1 MKIFLNVIIVI
12 FISLQCTQSFA
23 KVSPKPLSIAPP
35 NNDSTYLFFP
45 SSHYT
50 PFGYLDNP
58 YHSMIFNRSGLI
70 RSIPPLGFG
79 YWRTDF
85 KGSYAEGPRD
95 HQNYLSLLQIGLTI
109 DGHSFASTEDFSNAR
124 IELYSAYHSKNI
136 FSYDFNYANIKV
148 SIKYFLFR
156 ENSLVCIVDLH
167 NSGRHDKNVIVNG
180 THIYKIGNV
189 KWWGSN
195 GIVSNYSAQTDAII
209 SKIWAYGDCFIF
221 GSDQNCVAYASTQSE
236 SQWKHWLKLGIESS
250 IKSTMLIGKGPM
262 YALLKYNINV
272 PAKSSR
278 SLFLSLSRGK
288 NEEMVKKE
296 FLKAKANAISAFN
309 NKINEDNKFW
319 SHAVMLSGDWPV
331 TWEHGWVYDFET
343 LRMNVRNPI
352 GIYKHPWDGM
362 QVSSPRVVLG
372 ETCMDMMA
380 LSYADPNLAK
390 KVLYGTF
397 ADAIAPNI
405 PCSREDGSVN
415 MVSAD
420 GSECGT
426 APMWGYPFHIIQ
438 SIFASTGDTVW
449 IDSLYPYLKSYIE
462 WWLKYRTDKD
472 GWLHCNNSW
481 ESGQDGSKRFIVAEN
496 NEGAVA
502 DFVRTVDVEASM
514 AEAMVIMEKFAN
526 ILGKKQDQKNWKM
539 LSKQRIKNTRAMFI
553 DNWFRDIDARTN
565 KPIILT
571 GYYDVA
577 MLAPLTCGI
586 ANEEQTKALKA
597 KFKYFQRGT
606 NSQTQWP
613 PQIFTLCEAAWNGE
627 TRDIAAD
634 ILASIADRVYGR
646 TDSRKIMYY
655 NSTFSYRI
663 PGVANEFWP
672 VKEIPAGGE
681 NYGWGATLPMNILRS
696 IVGFRESNNLHAT
709 EFFLAPMLPYNF
721 MQPNNKYRVDN
732 LFYRDVK
739 FNLLYEV
746 KGSNH
751 LVITLEYKTQTPL
764 SVTVSKREGMKVI
777 TQHRINSGQQISF
790 NARNGDIFI
799 VKFN

>member
-1 MKIFLNVIIVI
+1 M
-12 FISLQCTQSFA
+12 
-23 KVSPKPLSIAPP
+23 
-35 NNDSTYLFFP
+35 
-45 SSHYT
+45 
-50 PFGYLDNP
+50 
-58 YHSMIFNRSGLI
+58 
-70 RSIPPLGFG
+70 
-79 YWRTDF
+79 
-85 KGSYAEGPRD
+85 
-95 HQNYLSLLQIGLTI
+95 
-109 DGHSFASTEDFSNAR
+109 
-124 IELYSAYHSKNI
+124 
-136 FSYDFNYANIKV
+136 
-148 SIKYFLFR
+148 
-156 ENSLVCIVDLH
+156 
-167 NSGRHDKNVIVNG
+167 
-180 THIYKIGNV
+180 

-195 GIVSNYSAQTDAII
+195 GIASNYSAQTGAII

-221 GSDQNCVAYASTQSE
+221 GSDQNCKTYASTQSKK
-236 SQWKHWLKLGIESS
+236 QWKNWLKSGIESS
-250 IKSTMLIGKGPM
+250 IKSATLIGNGPM
-262 YALLKYNINV
+262 YSLLKYTINV
-272 PAKSSR
+272 PANSSR
-278 SLFLSLSRGK
+278 SLLLSLSRGK
-288 NEEMVKKE
+288 NEEMARKE
-296 FLKAKANAISAFN
+296 FLKAKANAMSAFK
-309 NKINEDNKFW
+309 NKINEDNRFW
-319 SHAVMLSGDWPV
+319 SQAPMLSGDWPE
-331 TWEHGWVYDFET
+331 TWKHGWVYDFET

-380 LSYADPNLAK
+380 LSYAEPNLAK

-426 APMWGYPFHIIQ
+426 APMWGYPFHVIQ

-449 IDSLYPYLKSYIE
+449 INSLYPYLKSYIE

-514 AEAMVIMEKFAN
+514 AEAMLVMEKFAN

-539 LSKQRIKNTRAMFI
+539 LSKQRIKNTRAMFV
-553 DNWFRDIDARTN
+553 DNWFRDVDARTN

-586 ANEEQTKALKA
+586 ANDEQIKALKT
-597 KFKYFQRGT
+597 KFEYFQRS
-606 NSQTQWP
+606 NNPQTQWP
-613 PQIFTLCEAAWNGE
+613 PQIFTLCEAAWNGNA
-627 TRDIAAD
+627 RDIAAD
-634 ILASIADRVYGR
+634 ILASTADRVYER

-655 NSTFSYRI
+655 DSVFSYRI
-663 PGVANEFWP
+663 PGIANEFWP

-681 NYGWGATLPMNILRS
+681 NYGWGATLTMNILRS
-696 IVGFRESNNLHAT
+696 IVGFRESNDLSAT

-721 MQPNNKYRVDN
+721 MRPGNKYMVKN

-746 KGSNH
+746 KESNRIA
-751 LVITLEYKTQTPL
+751 ITLDCKTQTSL
-764 SVTVSKREGMKVI
+764 NVTVFKREGTKVI
-777 TQHRINSGQQISF
+777 ARHKINSEQKISF
-790 NARNGDIFI
+790 NAMNGDVFI
-799 VKFN
+799 VRFH